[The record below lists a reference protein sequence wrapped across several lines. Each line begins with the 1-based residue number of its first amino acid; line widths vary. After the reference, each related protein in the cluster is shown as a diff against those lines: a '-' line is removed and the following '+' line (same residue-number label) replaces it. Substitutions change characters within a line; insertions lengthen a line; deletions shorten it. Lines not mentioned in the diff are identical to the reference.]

1 MARRTILTAAC
12 VLAVAS
18 AVAAQTREA
27 IRYTLRFPAPQ
38 TNYVEVEAQVPT
50 DGRPAIDLM
59 MAVWTP
65 GSYLVREY
73 ERNVEAVVARAGD
86 RTLAIDKPIKN
97 RWRIATGGAREIT
110 LSYRVYSHE
119 LTVRNNWVDSDFA
132 MINGAQTFITLADAP
147 GRSAAYQRPHDV
159 RIELPAAWKTSVT
172 GMPDA
177 TDGAPNH
184 YRAPDY
190 DTLVD
195 CPIVAGNPAIHRFIV
210 DGKPH
215 LLVDV
220 GEGGVFDGER
230 AIRDVERIVGQ
241 GRAFWGSLPYDKYV
255 FFNLLT
261 GSGGGL
267 EHRNSVMLMASRWST
282 STHARYLDWLDLVSH
297 EYFHL
302 WNVKRLRPI
311 ELGPFDYEHENYPRS
326 LWISEGLTDYYAS
339 VQLVRAALMT
349 PGEYLIRLSDA
360 IRTLQTTPGRL
371 TQTAEMA
378 SFDAWIKA
386 YRPDENT
393 VNTSVSYYTKG
404 EVLGFVLDAR
414 IRAATQGAKSL
425 DDVMRLAFV
434 RYSGARGFTPEE
446 FRTTASEIAGTD
458 LGAWF
463 TRALDTTE
471 DVDYSQALDWF
482 GLGFRPPSPP
492 AAATADTSAWIGAKT
507 KIDNGRLLVENVPRG
522 TPAYDAGVNPGD
534 EIIAIDDYRVLPD
547 GLDKRL
553 QMYRPGQKVTVTVTR
568 LEELKRL
575 SVTLGSQ
582 PEDRWTLEVHATATP
597 EQRTHFTSWLR

>member
-1 MARRTILTAAC
+1 
-12 VLAVAS
+12 
-18 AVAAQTREA
+18 
-27 IRYTLRFPAPQ
+27 
-38 TNYVEVEAQVPT
+38 
-50 DGRPAIDLM
+50 
-59 MAVWTP
+59 
-65 GSYLVREY
+65 
-73 ERNVEAVVARAGD
+73 VVARAGE
-86 RTLAIDKPIKN
+86 RALGVDKPIKN

-132 MINGAQTFITLADAP
+132 MLNGAQTFITLADAP
-147 GRSAAYQRPHDV
+147 GPNAAYQRPHDV

-220 GEGGVFDGER
+220 AEGGVFDGER
-230 AIRDVERIVGQ
+230 AIRDVERIVRQ
-241 GRAFWGSLPYDKYV
+241 GRVFWGSLPYDKYV

-282 STHARYLDWLDLVSH
+282 STHTRYLDWLDLVSH

-339 VQLVRAALMT
+339 VQLVRAELMT

-378 SFDAWIKA
+378 SFDAWIKS

-414 IRAATQGAKSL
+414 IRATTQGAKSL

-446 FRTTASEIAGTD
+446 FRKTASEVAGTD

-482 GLGFRPPSPP
+482 GLGFRPPPPP
-492 AAATADTSAWIGAKT
+492 AADKSAWLGATT
-507 KIDNGRLLVENVPRG
+507 KIDIGRLVVQNVPRG
-522 TPAYDAGVNPGD
+522 TPAYDAGVNAGD

-547 GLDKRL
+547 ELDKRL
-553 QMYRPGQKVTVTVTR
+553 QMYRPGQKVTLTVTR

-575 SVTLGSQ
+575 PVTLGS
-582 PEDRWTLEVHATATP
+582 PTEDRWMLEVRATAMP